1 MKVEILIDLLLSKI
15 ELYNPGTIFLRAIF
29 LRANSIFCQ
38 CNRTIIGKHI
48 ETHNKCATLSLK
60 KKMVAT
66 KRLQDSN
73 ILNYNSIDYIA
84 RKFAIMTDTQIL

>member
-15 ELYNPGTIFLRAIF
+15 ELYNPGTIF

-48 ETHNKCATLSLK
+48 ETHNKCATLSLE